1 MSHEKNNCQVTIFGA
16 PYTLASSEPDE
27 FVRQSAALVDVF
39 MNEVAQQNTVG
50 RDIRQ
55 IMVLA
60 ALRLASRVILLEKT
74 IEHAKNTEQAILK
87 NIELADLETKDL

>member
-1 MSHEKNNCQVTIFGA
+1 MSHEKNNCQVTIFGS
-16 PYTLASSEPDE
+16 PYTLTSSEPDE

-39 MNEVAQQNTVG
+39 MNEVAQQNAVG

-87 NIELADLETKDL
+87 NIELADLENQHL